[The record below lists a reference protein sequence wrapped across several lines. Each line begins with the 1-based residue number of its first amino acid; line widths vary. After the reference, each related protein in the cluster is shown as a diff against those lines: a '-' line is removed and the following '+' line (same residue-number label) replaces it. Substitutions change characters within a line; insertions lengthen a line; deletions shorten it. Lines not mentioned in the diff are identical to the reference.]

1 MARLLVARG
10 ADANAGAPLAEAVT
24 WGHAEVAQ
32 VLLSAGASADG
43 VESTGINLLHWAVI
57 TNRPMMIPILV
68 NAEVDLNAV
77 DDNGFTPLMYAVTL
91 DYGDTKTLTALLIRD
106 ADPLIADFK
115 NRTPLQQAKRLKRKE
130 QEAVLRAA
138 KVTK

>member
-1 MARLLVARG
+1 
-10 ADANAGAPLAEAVT
+10 
-24 WGHAEVAQ
+24 
-32 VLLSAGASADG
+32 
-43 VESTGINLLHWAVI
+43 
-57 TNRPMMIPILV
+57 MIPILV
-68 NAEVDLNAV
+68 NADVDLNAV

-91 DYGDTKTLTALLIRD
+91 DYGDTKTLTALLVRD